1 MFLLAGFYSLI
12 LPSDLFCKIN
22 NLTQIG
28 SMVSGA
34 DKVTVPDADKT
45 VQFDP
50 KYPGLP
56 ESLEEILPALSYFCL
71 CLKLVYLV

>member
-1 MFLLAGFYSLI
+1 
-12 LPSDLFCKIN
+12 
-22 NLTQIG
+22 
-28 SMVSGA
+28 MVSGA

-50 KYPGLP
+50 KYPSLP